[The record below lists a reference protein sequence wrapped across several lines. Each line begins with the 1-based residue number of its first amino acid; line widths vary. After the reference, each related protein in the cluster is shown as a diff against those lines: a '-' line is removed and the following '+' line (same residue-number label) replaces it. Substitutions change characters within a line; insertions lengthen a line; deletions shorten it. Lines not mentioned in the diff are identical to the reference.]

1 MKPPINST
9 WHAFEM
15 LAARHRIE
23 TEIENGGIE
32 IDSECRETIVDAL
45 YVYVDAALLDLEEA
59 EAENHH
65 SVSWPGDK
73 RPDDSRQ
80 RASAAVTCGLRGSL
94 RAAKL
99 FNRAVDY
106 YLRSIYIQPYG

>member
-1 MKPPINST
+1 MKSPINST

-15 LAARHRIE
+15 LAARYRIE

-59 EAENHH
+59 EARIITAFLGQVTSGPMTAG
-65 SVSWPGDK
+65 SVP
-73 RPDDSRQ
+73 
-80 RASAAVTCGLRGSL
+80 LR
-94 RAAKL
+94 R
-99 FNRAVDY
+99 
-106 YLRSIYIQPYG
+106 